1 MVAVGQAAPDMVMEG
16 SNGKTIRLSDYLGKK
31 VILYFYSK
39 DMTSGCTTEASDF
52 RDKQTDFEQADAVV
66 IGVSKDSIGSHH
78 KFIEKYQLPF
88 ILVSDPELKTIQA
101 FGVWKEKNM
110 YGRKTMGVERTTFI
124 IDKKG
129 IIQKIYSKVKVKGHV
144 EKILEDLKTS

>member
-1 MVAVGQAAPDMVMEG
+1 MVEAGQAAPDMVMEG

-39 DMTSGCTTEASDF
+39 DMTSGCTAEACDF
-52 RDKQTDFEQADAVV
+52 RDNQTNFEQADTIV
-66 IGVSKDSIGSHH
+66 IGISKDSMGSHH

-101 FGVWKEKNM
+101 LGVWKEKNM
-110 YGRKTMGVERTTFI
+110 YGRKTMGVEWTTFI